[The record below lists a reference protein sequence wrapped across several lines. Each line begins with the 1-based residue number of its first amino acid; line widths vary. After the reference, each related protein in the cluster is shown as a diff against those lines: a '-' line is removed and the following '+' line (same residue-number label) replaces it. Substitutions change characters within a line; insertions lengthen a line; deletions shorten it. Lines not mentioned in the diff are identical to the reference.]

1 MENLLALV
9 DKIQRVSPLP
19 VFTNE
24 TIIVQNP
31 GMQHWLN
38 LSLANMRGIS
48 MNCDYALPSQFLWK
62 LLRTLASKDKVPE
75 QSPYS
80 REVLCWRI
88 YSLLQSKEVTNNSSF
103 SMATQ
108 YWLGRSGQKNQSEAG
123 AKYSSQ
129 ALLKCYQLA
138 VQLADLFEQY
148 LIFRPNWINQW
159 NSSVFTSDNESIEA
173 NEQYDWQGKLWAIL
187 TQEHPYD
194 PMALIDSAVENISN
208 IDTLKT
214 LLPPRIFFFGI
225 NAMPPI
231 WLDFIHKLSKH
242 VDIHFFHL
250 NPCYAYWGDLLTE
263 KQAYRTLNAWCE
275 GVDDISHEV
284 GNPLLANLGQ
294 QGREFMAM
302 LQRYSTINIDVFE
315 DFNGHSDDSLNDD
328 SGTRADIDS
337 DENDSEQANAL
348 ANTTVLQAI
357 QSDILHLRDQRSEP
371 SQKIDQSIVVS
382 SAHSA
387 LREVQALHDW
397 LLHQFNHDPN
407 LAPKDVLVM
416 CPHVED
422 YAPYV
427 NAVFSYGWQKVP
439 DSTPPLPC
447 SIADRISKDS
457 EPLVAAFSSLIA
469 LPDSRFKV
477 SELIG
482 YLRLPALQQKFDL
495 TSTQIDTLCLWID
508 SASIHWGLN
517 ADHKAELLSH
527 GNSSADNDNHAHGFS
542 EQFTWEYGLN
552 KLLKGFAYSEE
563 AGIYADHY
571 VLPNVEGANSVLLGQ
586 LMLILE
592 QLQYFGQNLNKPRTA
607 AQWQVYLLD
616 LVEQFFGQSEDT
628 GFDIISHAIASL
640 ASNCSEAAFDNT
652 IEWVIVSEYLNHHFS
667 QPDPGRQ
674 FMVGQVTFC
683 SMLPM
688 RSIPFKVIAILG
700 LNDGDFPRQ
709 RQELGF
715 DLLALTPPQLGDR
728 SRRGDDRYLF
738 LEAIISARQ
747 SLYLS
752 YQGRNI
758 KNNTVKQPSIVLQE
772 LLQYLT
778 LGYGWNFE
786 AQSPDESVSE
796 NDHNQASQLR
806 QLPMQPFSSQNY
818 QGKWPSFDAK
828 WLALVSSERSHR
840 VVNLEIPVNTES
852 SVSNLSERI
861 ATELDLNDIN
871 SREINLGIHELV
883 RFYQHPSKYFAQ
895 QQLSLYLDT
904 ANTVLDDTEP
914 FTCNALETYTL
925 RQDLLAQHIEHKVA
939 PESTLELND
948 SLAEI
953 LQAAKL
959 RGKFPDLPST
969 DELLNNWAQDSENF
983 SEYISERS
991 NADIIPISVEIPV
1004 SSQGITFNISVSF
1017 PVADDKLVF
1026 YRSSGAKWKDYF
1038 TLYCTQLLLVLWQ
1051 QNYYASE
1058 DRKDIAKEAT
1068 DEEAALLKVSS
1079 TVGYYFETKTQKM
1092 MQCSYVFGASSAEH
1106 DEQQGKASSTTQQ
1119 LQVLLD
1125 YYMQG
1130 LTQPLLLN
1138 GELSEKAFKAKQF
1151 EQADFE
1157 FYWQDSNSFAPLG
1170 ADNYVAYFWK
1180 ECPEFSLISDDLE
1193 TIYQQCFSLREVVKS

>member
-38 LSLANMRGIS
+38 LSLADIRGIS

-62 LLRTLASKDKVPE
+62 LLRSLASKDKVPE

-88 YSLLQSKEVTNNSSF
+88 YTLLQSDAVKNNSDF
-103 SMATQ
+103 EQATR
-108 YWLGRSGQKNQSEAG
+108 YWLGKKTPHETPEKPHAD
-123 AKYSSQ
+123 

-159 NSSVFTSDNESIEA
+159 NNQTFTFADGSTEVD
-173 NEQYDWQGKLWAIL
+173 EQYGWQGKLWSML
-187 TQEHPYD
+187 TEQHAYD
-194 PMALIDSAVENISN
+194 PIALINSAVANIAALTSY
-208 IDTLKT
+208 
-214 LLPPRIFFFGI
+214 LPPRIFFFGI

-231 WLDFIHKLSKH
+231 WLDFIHKLSDH
-242 VDIHFFHL
+242 IDVHFFHL

-263 KQAYRTLNAWCE
+263 KQAYKTLDAWCE
-275 GVDDISHEV
+275 GVEDISHEV

-315 DFNGHSDDSLNDD
+315 DFSAPINENVVPESDDSI
-328 SGTRADIDS
+328 A
-337 DENDSEQANAL
+337 
-348 ANTTVLQAI
+348 TTPVLQAI
-357 QSDILHLRDQRSEP
+357 QADILHLRDKRIAP
-371 SQKIDQSIVVS
+371 ITHIDDSIVVT

-387 LREVQALHDW
+387 LREVQGLHDW
-397 LLHQFNHDPN
+397 LLHQFNNDPS

-482 YLRLPALQQKFDL
+482 YLRLPALQARFEL
-495 TSTQIDTLCLWID
+495 SNAQIDTLSLWID
-508 SASIHWGLN
+508 SAAIHWGLN
-517 ADHKAELLSH
+517 GDHKAEIL
-527 GNSSADNDNHAHGFS
+527 GRDNSQSDSEQEHHFS
-542 EQFTWEYGLN
+542 EQFTWEYGLA
-552 KLLKGFAYSEE
+552 KLLKGFAYGEE
-563 AGIYADHY
+563 ASVYNEQYLLAH
-571 VLPNVEGANSVLLGQ
+571 VEGSNSVLLGQ

-592 QLQYFGQNLNKPRTA
+592 QLQFFGKTLKKPRTA

-616 LVEQFFGQSEDT
+616 LLEQFFGQADDP
-628 GFDIISHAIASL
+628 GFEIISQAVMSL
-640 ASNCSEAAFDNT
+640 ATHCSEAKFDEEL
-652 IEWVIVSEYLNHHFS
+652 EWLIICEYLNHHFS
-667 QPDPGRQ
+667 QADPGRQ

-709 RQELGF
+709 RQDQGF
-715 DLLALTPPQLGDR
+715 DLLALTPPELGDR

-738 LEAIISARQ
+738 LEALISARQ

-758 KNNTVKQPSIVLQE
+758 KNNAVKQPSIVLQE
-772 LLQYLT
+772 LLEYLT
-778 LGYGWNFE
+778 LGYGWDLN
-786 AQSPDESVSE
+786 PDSDAEQLPQ
-796 NDHNQASQLR
+796 NQLR
-806 QLPMQPFSSQNY
+806 QLPMQPFSTDNY
-818 QGKWPSFDAK
+818 QGKWPSFDPK
-828 WLALVSSERSHR
+828 WLSLISASLQANAALTS
-840 VVNLEIPVNTES
+840 LEQPLIDAVIDADKEAI
-852 SVSNLSERI
+852 NLSIEQI
-861 ATELDLNDIN
+861 IK
-871 SREINLGIHELV
+871 
-883 RFYQHPSKYFAQ
+883 FFQHPSKYFAQ
-895 QQLSLYLDT
+895 HQLSLFLD
-904 ANTVLDDTEP
+904 ANNTVLDDTEP
-914 FTCNALETYTL
+914 FSCNALETYNL
-925 RQDLLAQHIEHKVA
+925 RQTLLAHYLEDNNHQENVA
-939 PESTLELND
+939 NTSIAEL
-948 SLAEI
+948 
-953 LQAAKL
+953 LQAASL

-969 DELLNNWAQDSENF
+969 QPLLANWAQDSLLF
-983 SEYISERS
+983 SEYIGENSQSE
-991 NADIIPISVEIPV
+991 ITPV
-1004 SSQGITFNISVSF
+1004 SVVLPITSQGKHFNIAVTF
-1017 PVADDKLVF
+1017 PVCGDKLVF

-1038 TLYCTQLLLVLWQ
+1038 SLYCYQLLLTLWQ
-1051 QNYYASE
+1051 ETYSVHLVQNESSVQ
-1058 DRKDIAKEAT
+1058 KD
-1068 DEEAALLKVSS
+1068 DEEALLLKVTSS
-1079 TVGYYFETKTQKM
+1079 VGYYFETKTQKM
-1092 MQCSYVFGASSAEH
+1092 LQCSYHFNEPKH
-1106 DEQQGKASSTTQQ
+1106 IEQLELMLEYFNKGQ
-1119 LQVLLD
+1119 L
-1125 YYMQG
+1125 
-1130 LTQPLLLN
+1130 QPLLLN
-1138 GELSEKAFKAKQF
+1138 GEISEKMFKAKQF

-1157 FYWQDSNSFAPLG
+1157 FYWQDPNSFSPLG
-1170 ADNYVAYFWK
+1170 SDPYMAYFWPT
-1180 ECPEFSLISDDLE
+1180 CPQLSFISEDLNQ
-1193 TIYQQCFSLREVVKS
+1193 IYQACLTLREVTKA